1 MKSKYIYYYK
11 NINIETCDILKT
23 IKKQT
28 ILKFI

>member
-11 NINIETCDILKT
+11 NINIETYDTLKT